1 MASIKSSI
9 RHLQV
14 GLQNSSRTTARWR
27 WGQVRSNPRVH
38 PSLAPIRY
46 LQGPTQPDPAPNAVP
61 VDHEPPPEPTQ
72 IPKGA
77 WKGTAFKMAESALTT
92 FASIAILG

>member
-1 MASIKSSI
+1 M
-9 RHLQV
+9 
-14 GLQNSSRTTARWR
+14 NSACRWR
-27 WGQVRSNPRVH
+27 QLRLQRRFR
-38 PSLAPIRY
+38 PSLAPVRY

-61 VDHEPPPEPTQ
+61 VDNEPPPEPTQ

-92 FASIAILG
+92 FASIAILGYVSLVYSTTLLG